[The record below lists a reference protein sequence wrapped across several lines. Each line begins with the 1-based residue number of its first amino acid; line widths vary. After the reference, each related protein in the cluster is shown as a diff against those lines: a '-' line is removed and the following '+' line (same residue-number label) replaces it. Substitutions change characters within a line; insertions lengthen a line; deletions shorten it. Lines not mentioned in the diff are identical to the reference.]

1 MDLYAEALERF
12 RNLLDEVNKSELP
25 EPAAMTLATTDAGGQ
40 VTARTVL
47 IKKIDERGFTFF
59 TNLHSRKARQLTE
72 NPHAALCVFWQSLRQ
87 QVSVEGVVA
96 VVSDDEADD
105 YWLTRERDSQIGAW
119 VSQQSEP
126 LDTPETLKKRL
137 AIFRE
142 RFMDRPVPR
151 PPSWVGYRLV
161 PDRIEF
167 WSAGWRRLHER
178 RCYYKSTSGWSIM
191 LLYP

>member
-12 RNLLDEVNKSELP
+12 RNLLDEVNKSELS
-25 EPAAMTLATTDAGGQ
+25 EPAAMTLATTDASGQ

-59 TNLHSRKARQLTE
+59 TNRYSRKARQLTE
-72 NPHAALCVFWQSLRQ
+72 NSHAALCVFWQSLRQ
-87 QVSVEGVVA
+87 QVRVEGVVE

-151 PPSWVGYRLV
+151 PPSWAGYRLV

-167 WSAGWRRLHER
+167 WSAGWHWLHER
-178 RCYYKSTSGWSIM
+178 RCYYKSISGWSIM